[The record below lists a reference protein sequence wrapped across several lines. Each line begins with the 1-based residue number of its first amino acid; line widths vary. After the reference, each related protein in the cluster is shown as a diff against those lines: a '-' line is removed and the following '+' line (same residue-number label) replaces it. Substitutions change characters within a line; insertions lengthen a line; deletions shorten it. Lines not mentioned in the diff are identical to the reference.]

1 MRNPMNYRH
10 AYHAGNFAD
19 VIKHAALVLVILHLK
34 KKNKPFAVIDTHAGR
49 GIYDIGS
56 TEARKTGEAA
66 DGIGRLLAQSSV
78 PGILSA
84 YLDIVRSFGEGRYPG
99 SPLIAARM
107 LRGSDRLL
115 AIEFHAGEYDV
126 LKGQLTD
133 IHHARALHADGY
145 HELPRLLPPPE
156 RRAVVLIDPP
166 YEREDEFARG
176 AEAVV
181 AAHRRF
187 ATGIYL
193 LWYPAKML
201 PLVSATCGE
210 LLNAGIRSALRVDI
224 DVGAKSE
231 PTGEGTGP
239 AMTATGLLV
248 VNPPF
253 GFRDEMA
260 EILPFLSSVLAQG
273 PGTSHRIVTLAEQ

>member
-1 MRNPMNYRH
+1 MNYRH

-19 VIKHAALVLVILHLK
+19 VVKHAALVSVILHLK
-34 KKNKPFAVIDTHAGR
+34 KKDKPFAVIDTHAGR
-49 GIYDIGS
+49 GVYDTAS
-56 TEARKTGEAA
+56 SEAEKTGEAA
-66 DGIGRLLAQSSV
+66 DGIGRLMTQSSV
-78 PGILSA
+78 PGVLSP

-107 LRGSDRLL
+107 LRSSDRLV
-115 AIEFHAGEYDV
+115 AIEFHPEEYEL
-126 LKGQLTD
+126 LKKRLRGFPQ
-133 IHHARALHADGY
+133 ARALHGDGY
-145 HELPRLLPPPE
+145 RELPQLLPPRE

-176 AEAVV
+176 AEAVI

-187 ATGIYL
+187 ANGIYI

-201 PLVSATCGE
+201 PLVSATEGE
-210 LLNAGIRSALRVDI
+210 LLTVGIRPALRIDI
-224 DVGAKSE
+224 DVGAK
-231 PTGEGTGP
+231 PAPPGEGRGP

-253 GFRDEMA
+253 GFADEMA
-260 EILPFLSSVLAQG
+260 AILPFLSSMLAQG
-273 PGTSHRIVTLAEQ
+273 PGASHRITALA